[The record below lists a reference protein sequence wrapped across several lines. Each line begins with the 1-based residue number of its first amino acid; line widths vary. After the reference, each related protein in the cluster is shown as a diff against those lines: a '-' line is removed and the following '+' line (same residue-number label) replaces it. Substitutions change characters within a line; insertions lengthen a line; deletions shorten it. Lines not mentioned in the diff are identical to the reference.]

1 MTTSSATTGR
11 DGGERAGAAEEV
23 QGSPDSS
30 ARGNQPVAAQIA
42 PLRKAAIVLVSLEQ
56 SLASQLLAQ
65 LDRSSVEA
73 VTWEI
78 ARLDRIDPVEQA
90 AVLEEFLGL
99 GLRRLCF
106 VFEDLLRLPDQDIR
120 GTYHD
125 EDTATWALALAG
137 AAPPVRTKVLR
148 ALDAAAAAALRRFL
162 EGLGPFRLSDAEV
175 AQAEIAERFR
185 RLHDRGSISLPDPSG
200 REEVLV

>member
-1 MTTSSATTGR
+1 MIGSSPPTGR
-11 DGGERAGAAEEV
+11 ASGESGDAAASV
-23 QGSPDSS
+23 QTPSDALP
-30 ARGNQPVAAQIA
+30 RGMEPAVAQIA

-56 SLASQLLAQ
+56 SLASQLLAY

-78 ARLDRIDPVEQA
+78 ARLDRIDPAEQA
-90 AVLEEFLGL
+90 AVLDEFLGL

-106 VFEDLLRLPDQDIR
+106 VFEDLLRMEDHDIR
-120 GTYHD
+120 GAYHH
-125 EDTATWALALAG
+125 EDTTTWALALAG
-137 AAPPVRTKVLR
+137 AAPSVRAKVLG
-148 ALDAAAAAALRRFL
+148 ALEADSASSLRQSL
-162 EGLGPFRLSDAEV
+162 EGLGPFRLSDAEA

-200 REEVLV
+200 REELLV

>member
-1 MTTSSATTGR
+1 MITSSATTER
-11 DGGERAGAAEEV
+11 DGGERPGVAVEI
-23 QGSPDSS
+23 QGSLDSS
-30 ARGNQPVAAQIA
+30 ARGMAPVAAQIA

-78 ARLDRIDPVEQA
+78 ARLDRIDPDEQA

-106 VFEDLLRLPDQDIR
+106 AFEDLLRLPEKDIR
-120 GTYHD
+120 GAYHD
-125 EDTATWALALAG
+125 EDIATWALALAG
-137 AAPPVRTKVLR
+137 AAPPVRAKVFR
-148 ALDAAAAAALRRFL
+148 ALDGAAAAALGRFL

-175 AQAEIAERFR
+175 AQSEIAERFR